1 MKKKTFSLLLTGLL
15 LASCSRANAPQELV
29 SYIDNCS
36 LAKAKEEVKTIIYN
50 YENIVKDRDDNTLSK
65 LTMVEY
71 WDNSNSE
78 DFYKYQEENY
88 EGEKVYFNEEYNLYE
103 IKRINY
109 THYIQ
114 EENLY
119 YVDTMIYGYEN
130 KDLTG
135 EMKNYKLSP
144 AKYPVTAMNDV
155 IYKIFASQMTMG
167 MNQGGL
173 YYADFMDSNLT
184 YYPYMS
190 IVDDLFVLELKDYPY
205 KTESES
211 GLIQEKVRM
220 NSFGLLV
227 DFYQD
232 ANNGGTGKSSI
243 VNASASYNQD
253 ITHKSL

>member
-1 MKKKTFSLLLTGLL
+1 
-15 LASCSRANAPQELV
+15 
-29 SYIDNCS
+29 
-36 LAKAKEEVKTIIYN
+36 
-50 YENIVKDRDDNTLSK
+50 
-65 LTMVEY
+65 
-71 WDNSNSE
+71 
-78 DFYKYQEENY
+78 
-88 EGEKVYFNEEYNLYE
+88 
-103 IKRINY
+103 
-109 THYIQ
+109 
-114 EENLY
+114 
-119 YVDTMIYGYEN
+119 
-130 KDLTG
+130 
-135 EMKNYKLSP
+135 
-144 AKYPVTAMNDV
+144 
-155 IYKIFASQMTMG
+155 